1 MSLAA
6 AMDEPVTPPTGS
18 TASRPVGRP
27 WVLVVDSDIRFR
39 RLEAAVLQD
48 EGYNVETVKNPRAA
62 RNRLRLRPVD
72 AVVIDPASEDGL
84 DLVHDLRLL
93 TEAPIIVVH
102 QSDVEADKVRHLDAG
117 ADDYLTKPFG
127 TDELLA
133 RLRAV
138 RRRTVARVD
147 VPPLTTPD
155 FTVNFANRRC
165 QLIDGTDVLLTP
177 TEWRLV
183 EILAR
188 RPGRLATQAAVLK
201 EVWGAS
207 ASDKAPSLR
216 VYMST
221 IRHKLE
227 PDPAHPRYF
236 VTVPGVGVRFVSN
249 AAP

>member
-1 MSLAA
+1 M
-6 AMDEPVTPPTGS
+6 
-18 TASRPVGRP
+18 
-27 WVLVVDSDIRFR
+27 
-39 RLEAAVLQD
+39 
-48 EGYNVETVKNPRAA
+48 
-62 RNRLRLRPVD
+62 
-72 AVVIDPASEDGL
+72 IDPASENGLDL

-93 TEAPIIVVH
+93 TDAPIIVVH
-102 QSDVEADKVRHLDAG
+102 QSDVEADKVGHLDAG

-138 RRRTVARVD
+138 RRRTVARID
-147 VPPLTTPD
+147 VPPLPTTSD
-155 FTVNFANRRC
+155 FTVNFSNRRC
-165 QLIDGTDVLLTP
+165 QLVDGTDVLLTP

-188 RPGRLATQAAVLK
+188 RPGRLATQAAVLR

-236 VTVPGVGVRFVSN
+236 VTVPGVGVRFVPDHG
-249 AAP
+249 ALRELQPELR